1 MLAVLDGYWIRVA
14 VVVAVALASWLIRAA
29 ARAGHYPRLPEPEPG
44 TEPTRADR
52 LRYYG
57 SVVLALGVGLVAGG
71 LLWLVPPRQDADDLF
86 RFAVFDQPAARLLAP
101 LFVTLSVA
109 ALVSYRIAAG
119 LIAPGPLLHLLRNGA
134 RRMGLADPRPA
145 TTWLARFVLAAALML
160 HFGDSH
166 TTFEAGGVRWQTW
179 PWQAEQFRPWSEV
192 AEVRV
197 VRISRAPNG
206 RAIDRPH
213 LSIAFS
219 DGEVIRIG
227 TTSDRPA
234 DFWERPATIAAEHGG
249 VEVRHVDED

>member
-44 TEPTRADR
+44 TAPTRADR

-119 LIAPGPLLHLLRNGA
+119 LIAPGQGIRQPSWREAECAAANTAGTKYAATRSASRWIGA
-134 RRMGLADPRPA
+134 RLRCA
-145 TTWLARFVLAAALML
+145 
-160 HFGDSH
+160 
-166 TTFEAGGVRWQTW
+166 W
-179 PWQAEQFRPWSEV
+179 P
-192 AEVRV
+192 
-197 VRISRAPNG
+197 
-206 RAIDRPH
+206 
-213 LSIAFS
+213 
-219 DGEVIRIG
+219 
-227 TTSDRPA
+227 TS
-234 DFWERPATIAAEHGG
+234 
-249 VEVRHVDED
+249 